1 MEMTKEDYLEA
12 LAKRIKT
19 LRKQQGMT
27 QSQLAEKLGTNH
39 TYIVRMEK
47 GGQDSQISSLL
58 AIANALDV
66 TITELVTVG

>member
-47 GGQDSQISSLL
+47 GSQDSQISSLL

-66 TITELVTVG
+66 TIAELVTVG